1 MTDRDLL
8 AQTMAQL
15 DNISAGIRAQL
26 GVAPT
31 VPTTPTTPTGPTVP
45 IDTPP
50 FVPPAIGPTVPGP
63 ITGHH
68 NPFLGD
74 HLIAQFPPY
83 TDGQPGLRWDL
94 IVPADGKQWTLDG
107 DNGWQQ
113 GYITVYVNGV
123 ETQRA
128 TAQIGPGPVSVM
140 AFQNDTPRNREYGV
154 AYTAIDFNRI
164 TF

>member
-45 IDTPP
+45 IDPP
-50 FVPPAIGPTVPGP
+50 PSSIGPTVPGP
-63 ITGHH
+63 ITGHG

-74 HLIAQFPPY
+74 HLIAQFSPY
-83 TDGQPGLRWDL
+83 TDGMPGLRWDF
-94 IVPADGKQWTLDG
+94 IVAADGKQWTLDG
-107 DNGWQQ
+107 DNGWMQ
-113 GYITVYVNGV
+113 GYLTVYVNGV
-123 ETQRA
+123 AVDRA
-128 TAQIGPGPVSVM
+128 AAQIGPGPVSVM
-140 AFQNDTPRNREYGV
+140 AFQND
-154 AYTAIDFNRI
+154 F
-164 TF
+164 